1 MAKVVLRTRVI
12 ARMMMMNIV
21 ALLGL
26 SLSSLGGL
34 VMLLS
39 CPFEPILMKNHLAKM
54 KSTRKLSNKEQDKV
68 FEKVISLLEDL
79 IVEKLVVTYNSIT
92 SKHEENLE
100 NTSIKGS
107 NLNAMTITLKSIV
120 KYEVIG
126 LDENFQGICFGC
138 VFFKACQYVAIDEK
152 LYKTLTFISIKST

>member
-1 MAKVVLRTRVI
+1 LRTRVI

-26 SLSSLGGL
+26 LLSSLGRW

-39 CPFEPILMKNHLAKM
+39 CPFEPILVKNHLAKM
-54 KSTRKLSNKEQDKV
+54 NSIRKLSNKEHDKV

-79 IVEKLVVTYNSIT
+79 IVEKLVATYNSIT
-92 SKHEENLE
+92 LKHEENLE

-107 NLNAMTITLKSIV
+107 NLNAMTIILK
-120 KYEVIG
+120 
-126 LDENFQGICFGC
+126 
-138 VFFKACQYVAIDEK
+138 
-152 LYKTLTFISIKST
+152 